1 MFLNFRYHLVSLI
14 AVFLALGIGIVIG
27 STFIPSALV
36 EKQSNM
42 VRQLEK
48 DFTAIQ
54 RETKKYKIE
63 LQKKDAFE
71 KEVLHILTTN
81 KLSGLTLSII
91 ETTEQTNDIVENNLI
106 LLLKKAGANVQ
117 SIITF
122 KEGLDF
128 SDTTL
133 KDEILKH
140 LGLQKHSLEKAYKN
154 IVSRVASEISL
165 ATNQNLINYL
175 QQKKVLQLSGNITK
189 PVRLI
194 IIVSEPATTRELNFF
209 NLVDKP
215 LIETLKTNGLR
226 VVGVE
231 TTNGISQINKFQEL
245 SVSTVDNIDTIPGQ
259 IALIFVLAGYD
270 GNYGYKKTAR
280 AILPRILV
288 P

>member
-36 EKQSNM
+36 EKQSSM
-42 VRQLEK
+42 VKQLEK
-48 DFTAIQ
+48 DFTSIQ
-54 RETKKYKIE
+54 SETKKYKEE
-63 LQKKDAFE
+63 LQKRENFE
-71 KEVLHILTTN
+71 KEVLHILTTK

-91 ETTEQTNDIVENNLI
+91 ETKEQSNDIAENILI
-106 LLLKKAGANVQ
+106 SLLKKAGANVQ

-122 KEGLDF
+122 KEGLGF
-128 SDTTL
+128 NDTSL
-133 KDEILKH
+133 KDEILIH
-140 LGLQKHSLEKAYKN
+140 LGLQKHSLEKSYKN
-154 IVSRVASEISL
+154 IVSRIASEISF
-165 ATNQNLINYL
+165 TENQNLIQFL
-175 QQKKVLQLSGNITK
+175 RQKKVLQLSGNITK
-189 PVRLI
+189 PVHLI
-194 IIVSEPATTRELNFF
+194 IIVSEPSIKGDLDFF
-209 NLVDKP
+209 NIIDKP
-215 LIETLKTNGLR
+215 LIETLKTNGSR

-231 TTNGISQINKFQEL
+231 TTNGISQIEKYQQL

-259 IALIFVLAGYD
+259 IALVFVLAGYD